1 MVGLQVILILH
12 HEHVVISH
20 QMIGL
25 IRNRVIQLIIK
36 VIVAVVVLLRRLQ
49 DVLDLGF
56 EFQLF
61 LQLLLLVHLV
71 HYLLIF
77 H

>member
-1 MVGLQVILILH
+1 MILILH
-12 HEHVVISH
+12 HEHVVICH
-20 QMIGL
+20 KMIGL

-36 VIVAVVVLLRRLQ
+36 VIVAVVVLLRRLE